1 MTSRFPVVDV
11 DKNEC
16 VFYKSHQIDQFQSYE
31 IVWHGYNIRG
41 CGLSFY
47 AEGSNI
53 FSVDDYKI
61 CVEPVVWNMPDC
73 ASQLYLKYNNV
84 KVSTMLTY
92 LLHFQLFHWI
102 SMKST
107 IGSWRPPG
115 KLQNWL
121 LLTNSRRRYM
131 AEIMPIRRK
140 TLSNQSIS
148 CEIPG
153 NSHWIKVIHVSSQ
166 AIIFT
171 LWKYQV
177 FTSYCKVTSCKA
189 VFLRLRFERNMT
201 CSNTKVNV

>member
-1 MTSRFPVVDV
+1 MTSWFPVVDV

-73 ASQLYLKYNNV
+73 ASQIYLKYNNV
-84 KVSTMLTY
+84 KVSTMLTW

-107 IGSWRPPG
+107 RLVRAARETW
-115 KLQNWL
+115 KLITFN
-121 LLTNSRRRYM
+121 
-131 AEIMPIRRK
+131 
-140 TLSNQSIS
+140 
-148 CEIPG
+148 
-153 NSHWIKVIHVSSQ
+153 
-166 AIIFT
+166 
-171 LWKYQV
+171 
-177 FTSYCKVTSCKA
+177 
-189 VFLRLRFERNMT
+189 
-201 CSNTKVNV
+201 